1 MIIARRSGSCL
12 ADLPFA
18 SDSERRSKRAK
29 EIGVGQRCLLNLEA
43 AVARNIQV
51 ITSRQSP
58 SCERLSTDRK
68 AHEKFRLTD
77 DEDNPARLIPMYEI
91 EVIVTT
97 LTRTELKL
105 TANWPLFWLQAPGSI
120 EILRKLLPGE
130 TVPRLKES
138 AKRSEFPVNSSVRS
152 NLQLGDRLIVR
163 CFFKG
168 ESLG

>member
-1 MIIARRSGSCL
+1 MRLLRRL
-12 ADLPFA
+12 LW
-18 SDSERRSKRAK
+18 
-29 EIGVGQRCLLNLEA
+29 IQRCLLEA
-43 AVARNIQV
+43 VLARNIQV

-68 AHEKFRLTD
+68 ALEKFRLTD

-105 TANWPLFWLQAPGSI
+105 TANWPLFWLQVPGSV
-120 EILRKLLPGE
+120 EILRTLLPGE
-130 TVPRLKES
+130 IVPPVNVSVKRL
-138 AKRSEFPVNSSVRS
+138 EFPVNGGFRS

-168 ESLG
+168 ESR